1 MKNTDPCLELLSKH
15 SLQFTPNN
23 TLCILPDGATVEQFS
38 FLPKATFLTQ
48 RYDVYQDFI
57 AAKKHC
63 LISDLDIQAI
73 EEKFQIVCL
82 RVPKE
87 KAVTH
92 WLINQALI
100 KLETGGKL
108 ILTGLRT
115 DGIKSYIDN
124 SKKCFGITPEV
135 ITSKTGARLAIFT
148 KESTPE
154 NFLDDQNY
162 TWFQTVKKQGL
173 NFVSKP
179 GIFGWQQIDKGSAL
193 LVETLDSETVKD
205 KTVLDLGCGY
215 GYLSIKASKLKPSSI
230 TATDNNATAVGAC
243 KKNFAMHGINGE
255 VILDNCAD
263 SIKEKFDLILCNP
276 PFHKNFA
283 TDSSLTDKFIN
294 SLHRHLKSDGELRVV
309 VNAFIPFDK
318 KASKLFSQISCIKDT
333 PQFKVFS
340 LRK

>member
-1 MKNTDPCLELLSKH
+1 MKTSDPTLELLAKH
-15 SLQFTPNN
+15 SPKFSQTN
-23 TLCILPDGATVEQFS
+23 TLCILPDGATPEQFS

-57 AAKKHC
+57 TAKKNC
-63 LISDLDIQAI
+63 LISDWDIKAI
-73 EEKFQIVCL
+73 EDKINTIFL

-92 WLINQALI
+92 WLINQSLL

-115 DGIKSYIDN
+115 DGIKSYTDN
-124 SKKCFGITPEV
+124 SKKTFALEPEIIT
-135 ITSKTGARLAIFT
+135 TKSGARLAIFT
-148 KESTPE
+148 KESEPE

-162 TWFQTVKKQGL
+162 TWFQTVKKNRL

-193 LVETLDSETVKD
+193 LAETLTPDIVKD

-215 GYLSIKASKLKPSSI
+215 GYLSIVASKLKPSSI

-243 KKNFAMHGINGE
+243 KKNFAMHAIHGE
-255 VILDNCAD
+255 VILDNCAE
-263 SIKEKFDLILCNP
+263 SIDQEFDLILCNP

-283 TDSSLTDKFIN
+283 TDSSLTDKFIA
-294 SLHRHLKSDGELRVV
+294 SLHRHLKADGELRVV
-309 VNAFIPFDK
+309 ANTFIPFDK

-333 PQFKVFS
+333 PQFKVYS